1 MAKVDIT
8 AEPGKLE
15 ILIIREFDAP
25 RELVFKAFTDPQL
38 YVQWIGPRG
47 LKTDLGRFEQRDGGS
62 WRYIQTDEQGNKS
75 AFHGVNHEIKA
86 PERIIGTFE
95 YEGLPESGHV
105 ILQTAKFEELPGDR
119 TKLISQSVFQSVED
133 RDGMLASGMEM
144 GVNESY
150 ERLDEVLKNLKK

>member
-38 YVQWIGPRG
+38 YVRWIGPRG

-105 ILQTAKFEELPGDR
+105 ILQTARFEELPGDR

>member
-1 MAKVDIT
+1 LTKVDIT
-8 AEPGKLE
+8 AELGKQE

-47 LKTDLGRFEQRDGGS
+47 MKTDLGRFEQRDGGS
-62 WRYIQTDEQGNKS
+62 WRYIQTDKEGNKF
-75 AFHGVNHEIKA
+75 AFHGVNHEVKA

-95 YEGLPESGHV
+95 YEGLPETGHV
-105 ILQTAKFEELPGDR
+105 VLQTAKFEELPGDR
-119 TKLISQSVFQSVED
+119 TKLISQSIFQSVED

-144 GVNESY
+144 GVTESY
-150 ERLDEVLKNLKK
+150 ERLDEVLKKLE

>member
-1 MAKVDIT
+1 MTSKI
-8 AEPGKLE
+8 EPAIEKHSLV
-15 ILIIREFDAP
+15 LSRIIDAP

-47 LKTDLGRFEQRDGGS
+47 VKTDLGRFEQRDGGS
-62 WRYIQTDEQGNKS
+62 WRYIQTDEQGNKF
-75 AFHGVNHEIKA
+75 AFHGVNHEVKA

-95 YEGLPESGHV
+95 FEELPETGHV
-105 ILQTAKFEELPGDR
+105 ILQTAKLEELAGNR

-150 ERLDEVLKNLKK
+150 DRLDEVLKKMKK